1 MYNFHVFCIFVI
13 SVASQKGLLCIMFKI
28 LTVVLQYLK
37 DVFSHF
43 CILAEKKMK
52 LKSWV
57 LTSC

>member
-1 MYNFHVFCIFVI
+1 M
-13 SVASQKGLLCIMFKI
+13 LKI

-37 DVFSHF
+37 DVLSHF
-43 CILAEKKMK
+43 CILAEKRKMK